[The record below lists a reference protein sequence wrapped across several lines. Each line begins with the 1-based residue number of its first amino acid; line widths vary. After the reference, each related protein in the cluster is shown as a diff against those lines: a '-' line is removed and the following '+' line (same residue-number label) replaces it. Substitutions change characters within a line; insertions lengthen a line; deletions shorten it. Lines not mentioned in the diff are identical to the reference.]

1 MTDVLLVKPSPS
13 PTLWGRGGAAWY
25 GVLVLIG
32 VLTVALLSKW
42 SARGGAAAGASGARF
57 APKFARD
64 VKALLTVAARWS
76 AAAAQDSSPML
87 KVLDATYAVAYVNAA
102 RSLADDKE
110 LERVSGVRVPE
121 LQSQVQAAQ
130 TAAIQAVAK
139 LCPSVV
145 PDGAQVLYTGWLG

>member
-1 MTDVLLVKPSPS
+1 MTDVLVKPPT

-42 SARGGAAAGASGARF
+42 SARGGAKGAAGARF

-64 VKALLTVAARWS
+64 VKALLTGAARWS

-130 TAAIQAVAK
+130 TAAIQSVAK